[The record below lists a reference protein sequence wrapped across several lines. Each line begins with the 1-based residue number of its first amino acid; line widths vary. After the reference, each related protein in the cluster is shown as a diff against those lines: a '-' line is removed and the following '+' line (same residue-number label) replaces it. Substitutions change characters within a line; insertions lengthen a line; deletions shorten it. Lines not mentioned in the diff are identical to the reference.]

1 MTSPFGLC
9 PQTFYRIECRRN
21 GQVLW
26 QEDFHNLV
34 VTAGKNKVLDAVFKS
49 GEGAN
54 AWFVALVDNAS
65 FSAYAAADT
74 MGSHAGWIES
84 VAYNEATRQAY
95 VGSTPAS
102 GSMDNAANR
111 AIFTMNATKTIR
123 GAFLTD
129 SSTKSGTTGTLYGVG
144 DFTAARS
151 VIAGDQIY
159 AQITITV

>member
-1 MTSPFGLC
+1 MSFHLH
-9 PQTFYRIECRRN
+9 PQTFYTMECVRDGRR
-21 GQVLW
+21 VW
-26 QEDFHNLV
+26 REAFHNLV
-34 VTAGKNKVLDAVFKS
+34 TTVGKNKLLDAMFKT

-54 AWFVALVDNAS
+54 AWYVALVDNAS

-95 VGSTPAS
+95 VASTPAS
-102 GSMDNAANR
+102 SSTNNTASR

-144 DFTAARS
+144 DFTVARS
-151 VIAGDQIY
+151 VISGDQIY
-159 AQITITV
+159 AQIVITVG